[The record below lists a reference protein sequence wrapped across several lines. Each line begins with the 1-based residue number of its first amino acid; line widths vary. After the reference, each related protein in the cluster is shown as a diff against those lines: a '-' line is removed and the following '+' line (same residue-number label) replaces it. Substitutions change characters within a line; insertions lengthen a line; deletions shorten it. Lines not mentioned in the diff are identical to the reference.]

1 MNNFFGRAGYSHFMK
16 SRLKR
21 GFACH
26 EKSPINKKSPVKE
39 DREINKKGQNRYNSK
54 EYRHDD

>member
-26 EKSPINKKSPVKE
+26 EKSPINIKSSVQE
-39 DREINKKGQNRYNSK
+39 VNET
-54 EYRHDD
+54 